1 MRTARRANIVEE
13 EERGIA
19 LDLET
24 RHESLLFGA
33 VHLRDGDFLA
43 NLFRKLLPGGCQLLA
58 MTTPLR
64 ITGRERSNRRVELH
78 KPLPRHFTQ
87 NKLVKG
93 VILQTHHFYTRN
105 DFLK

>member
-43 NLFRKLLPGGCQLLA
+43 NLFRKLLPGRCQLLA

-64 ITGRERSNRRVELH
+64 ITGRRKVERARRTSQTTSPTIRPKQARRRCHPPNASLLH
-78 KPLPRHFTQ
+78 A
-87 NKLVKG
+87 
-93 VILQTHHFYTRN
+93 
-105 DFLK
+105 

>member
-1 MRTARRANIVEE
+1 MRTARRANVVEE
-13 EERGIA
+13 QERGIA

-43 NLFRKLLPGGCQLLA
+43 DLFRKLLPCGCQLLA

-64 ITGRERSNRRVELH
+64 ITGRERSNGRVELH
-78 KPLPRHFTQ
+78 KPLPRQFAQ
-87 NKLVKG
+87 NKLVEG
-93 VILQTHHFYTRN
+93 VILQTHHFYTSN